1 MPVNPHSYPHEKIGN
16 GLRSLMSFSMAPE
29 ERIQAALVE
38 LHITYGHNTPSGRA
52 LEHGNRIQV
61 ERTTAYAQRKG
72 WTVAPEHVYQDDGIS
87 GAEFVKR
94 PGFLRLMNALK
105 PRPGFQVLIMN
116 EESRLGREA
125 IETSYALKQLIDA
138 GVRVFTYLDDRER
151 TLGSAL
157 DKVMLS
163 LTNFASEMERERP
176 AADSGRDAAEGRPR
190 PRRRRQGLRLPERR
204 TGGPRRARDRAC
216 PGCRRRQDLR
226 RDRAGG
232 AASPALPRSST
243 VRATRAPA

>member
-116 EESRLGREA
+116 EESRLGR
-125 IETSYALKQLIDA
+125 
-138 GVRVFTYLDDRER
+138 
-151 TLGSAL
+151 
-157 DKVMLS
+157 
-163 LTNFASEMERERP
+163 
-176 AADSGRDAAEGRPR
+176 GRSR
-190 PRRRRQGLRLPERR
+190 
-204 TGGPRRARDRAC
+204 
-216 PGCRRRQDLR
+216 
-226 RDRAGG
+226 
-232 AASPALPRSST
+232 
-243 VRATRAPA
+243 RATRSSSSSTPACACSPIWTTASGRSARRSTR